1 MASTFHASPD
11 RAPYADVDPDRLF
24 PPKGETDW
32 GYEEFKMK
40 WYNDDDLMVFQEALH
55 AQDSDQPSSS
65 FNTRR
70 SSSVSFNPS
79 STSPAE
85 PSWTQSIPHKRTSK
99 IPKPRKDIVR
109 EGWAYHISRWPLLS
123 IIGLAF
129 MFEFLIYISVRQMV
143 RLFETLMSLGFQ
155 GRAQEGRLRR
165 KMQAAE
171 SYDEWKQAALELDEL
186 LGFEQWK
193 RNSSNAYYDSTS
205 VRRVVASLERSRL
218 SNDAEA
224 LKGVL
229 EVCLRANFAGIE
241 STRLYSQTHLGTKTL
256 IENYVDEG
264 RFWKPFGAPT
274 FVALTCPP
282 IEKSLIYLRETS
294 HISPQEKTIFFRRVA
309 KSLGTTALCLSGG
322 ATFGYCK
329 QVSENLILRLNLACI
344 LHVISFS
351 DHFGVLRALLDAG
364 LIPTVITG
372 TSAGALGM
380 IAAFLCTHTDSE
392 LDRLLVPELADM
404 ITACEDPISVRPS
417 SSGDSVWLP
426 RMMKTGARFD
436 TVLWAKKLRQQSSFF
451 TMGSM
456 TFLEAYERTGRILN
470 VSVIPHDV
478 HSPTTLLN
486 YITAPNCVIFS
497 AILASAAVPLVMNPV
512 VLLEKSRDGKVRPW
526 QFQGKHKDGS
536 LRVDVPL
543 ESLHLYFNTSFS
555 VVSQV
560 NPHIHLFFFQPR
572 GAPGQPVAHRKGK
585 GWRGGFFMSA
595 LEQYMKIELI
605 KNLRVI
611 RDLELLPLLGGQ
623 TFTAVFL
630 QRFEGTVTI
639 WPHSRFGDWFNI
651 LTDPDRKELARM
663 MNVGK
668 RVTWPKI
675 RMIENRLRIERQVF
689 MGRQETKKS
698 QEPTIP
704 NPQTP
709 QGLGGGLRDGSV
721 DEGETMS
728 GGDIDRSQVY
738 GTDSDAETQHFASP
752 GGNLRQLRMLRDRR
766 NLNQRLFQSSRS
778 IGRLG
783 DLAGDEAGTSSA
795 GEDIASR
802 IFLTR
807 DLRGKRKSDSDSDDK
822 ERAEWTAE
830 ELLNED

>member
-1 MASTFHASPD
+1 
-11 RAPYADVDPDRLF
+11 
-24 PPKGETDW
+24 
-32 GYEEFKMK
+32 MK

-55 AQDSDQPSSS
+55 AQDSDQPGPS

-70 SSSVSFNPS
+70 SSSVSFNLSSSAPAGPS
-79 STSPAE
+79 R
-85 PSWTQSIPHKRTSK
+85 TQPIPHKRSNK

-129 MFEFLIYISVRQMV
+129 MFEFLIYISVRQIV
-143 RLFETLMSLGFQ
+143 RLFETLMSW
-155 GRAQEGRLRR
+155 RAQEGRLRR
-165 KMQAAE
+165 KLQAAE
-171 SYDEWKQAALELDEL
+171 SYDEWKKAALELDEL

-205 VRRVVASLERSRL
+205 VRRVVASLERSRI

-256 IENYVDEG
+256 IESYVDE
-264 RFWKPFGAPT
+264 
-274 FVALTCPP
+274 V
-282 IEKSLIYLRETS
+282 EKSLIYLRETS

-322 ATFGYCK
+322 ATFGYY
-329 QVSENLILRLNLACI
+329 
-344 LHVISFS
+344 
-351 DHFGVLRALLDAG
+351 HFGVLRALLDAG
-364 LIPTVITG
+364 LLPTVITG
-372 TSAGALGM
+372 TSAGALV
-380 IAAFLCTHTDSE
+380 AAFLCTHTDFE
-392 LDRLLVPELADM
+392 LDHLLVPELADM
-404 ITACEDPISVRPS
+404 ITACEDPISV
-417 SSGDSVWLP
+417 WLP
-426 RMMKTGARFD
+426 RMIKTGARFD
-436 TVLWAKKLRQQSSFF
+436 TVLWAKKSGFF

-497 AILASAAVPLVMNPV
+497 ATLASAAVPLVMNPV
-512 VLLEKSRDGKVRPW
+512 VLLEKSKDGKVRPW

-630 QRFEGTVTI
+630 QKFEGTVTI
-639 WPHSRFGDWFNI
+639 WPHSRFRDWFNI

-663 MNVGK
+663 INVGK

-704 NPQTP
+704 NPQTV
-709 QGLGGGLRDGSV
+709 QGLGGGRGDGSV
-721 DEGETMS
+721 DEGGTMS

-738 GTDSDAETQHFASP
+738 GTDSEAELQHLASP
-752 GGNLRQLRMLRDRR
+752 NGNLRQLRMLRDRR
-766 NLNQRLFQSSRS
+766 NLNRRLSQSSRS
-778 IGRLG
+778 IGRLN
-783 DLAGDEAGTSSA
+783 DLAGDEAGASSA
-795 GEDIASR
+795 GEDIARR
-802 IFLTR
+802 IFLTT
-807 DLRGKRKSDSDSDDK
+807 DLCGKRKSDSDSDDK

-830 ELLNED
+830 EFLNED

>member
-143 RLFETLMSLGFQ
+143 RLFETLMSW
-155 GRAQEGRLRR
+155 RAQEGRLRR

-256 IENYVDEG
+256 IENYVDE
-264 RFWKPFGAPT
+264 
-274 FVALTCPP
+274 V
-282 IEKSLIYLRETS
+282 EKSLIYLRETS

-322 ATFGYCK
+322 ATFGYY
-329 QVSENLILRLNLACI
+329 
-344 LHVISFS
+344 
-351 DHFGVLRALLDAG
+351 HFGVLRALLDAG

-372 TSAGALGM
+372 TSAGALV
-380 IAAFLCTHTDSE
+380 AAFLCTHTDSE

-404 ITACEDPISVRPS
+404 ITACEDPISV
-417 SSGDSVWLP
+417 WLP

-436 TVLWAKKLRQQSSFF
+436 TVLWAKKSSFF

-738 GTDSDAETQHFASP
+738 GTDSDAETRHFASP